1 MSRVIAALLKRTTF
15 VVADAEAAARF
26 YREVF
31 GYTVWY
37 DNELPVDG
45 RFPPLAP
52 DGAQAHLVIL
62 QVEDPKI
69 GMLGFLSYRD
79 FDPADDRQGS
89 PPRLGLG
96 TPILVMESRELDAVH
111 ERAKTAGAHIV
122 TPPVTWQVPGRDGG
136 PPITLRAFSMFDP
149 NGIYLEISA
158 ARTTT

>member
-1 MSRVIAALLKRTTF
+1 MIGALLKRTTF
-15 VVADAEAAARF
+15 VVPDAAAAARF
-26 YREVF
+26 YRDVF
-31 GYTVWY
+31 GYTPWY

-52 DGAQAHLVIL
+52 DGSVAHLVIL

-79 FDPADDRQGS
+79 FEPADDRRGS
-89 PPRLGLG
+89 PPRLGIG
-96 TPILVMESRELDAVH
+96 TPILVMESRDLDGVH
-111 ERAKTAGAHIV
+111 ARAGAAGACVV

-158 ARTTT
+158 ARG